1 MTLDVVISLLLLLLF
16 LARILNPPGYL
27 DPKQRSITREEVM
40 VDFDYK
46 YFLRIFPQREDL
58 HSTHNEYPGICV
70 PSSSFHMSR

>member
-1 MTLDVVISLLLLLLF
+1 
-16 LARILNPPGYL
+16 
-27 DPKQRSITREEVM
+27 M